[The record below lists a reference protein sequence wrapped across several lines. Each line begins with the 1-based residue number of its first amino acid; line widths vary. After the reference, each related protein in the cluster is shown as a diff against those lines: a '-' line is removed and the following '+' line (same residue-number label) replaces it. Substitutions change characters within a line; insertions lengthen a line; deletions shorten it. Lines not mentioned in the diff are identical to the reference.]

1 MKEFDSKAAVRKGT
15 AAQLSQILDLGGRAD
30 EWKEQDLPAMLQHQ
44 FLAPLDFDLRSQELA
59 GGEAR
64 SREKTLTGAA
74 SIRIE
79 TFKDLLTHPA
89 PPLELLKLA
98 KEFFKWRTQAC
109 NKDSPEWRIAY
120 LFYLL
125 TLLAAGKHAS
135 RLSSLSPKALLK
147 GAKWALEQSWIDA
160 QTRQFILAACERLI
174 DLASASRSARGV

>member
-1 MKEFDSKAAVRKGT
+1 MKEFDAKAGVRKGT

-30 EWKEQDLPAMLQHQ
+30 EWKEKDLPAMLQHQ
-44 FLAPLDFDLRSQELA
+44 FSAPLDFDLRSQELA
-59 GGEAR
+59 GNEAQ

-74 SIRIE
+74 SIRIG

-98 KEFFKWRTQAC
+98 KEFFKWRTQVC
-109 NKDSPEWRIAY
+109 RKDSPEWRIAY

-125 TLLAAGKHAS
+125 TLLAAGMHAS

-147 GAKWALEQSWIDA
+147 GAKWALEQAWIDP

-174 DLASASRSARGV
+174 ALTGASRSARRE

>member
-1 MKEFDSKAAVRKGT
+1 MKQFDSKAAVRKGT
-15 AAQLSQILDLGGRAD
+15 AAQLSQILDLGERVH

-44 FLAPLDFDLRSQELA
+44 FAAPLDFDLRSQELA

-74 SIRIE
+74 GVRIE
-79 TFKDLLTHPA
+79 TFGDLLTHPA

-109 NKDSPEWRIAY
+109 KKDSPEWRIAY

-135 RLSSLSPKALLK
+135 RLSSLSPRALLT
-147 GAKWALEQSWIDA
+147 GAKWALEQSWIDP
-160 QTRQFILAACERLI
+160 QTRQFIVAACERLVKP
-174 DLASASRSARGV
+174 ASASSLARGE